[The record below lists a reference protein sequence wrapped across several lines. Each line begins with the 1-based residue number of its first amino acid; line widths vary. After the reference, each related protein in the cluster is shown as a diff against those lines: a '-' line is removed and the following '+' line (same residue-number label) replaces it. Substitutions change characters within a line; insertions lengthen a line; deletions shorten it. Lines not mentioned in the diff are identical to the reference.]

1 MAKKCMTEREIKR
14 RKMVDKFKTKRAE
27 LKEIIKSSKSTIEQ
41 KIEARAKLTSL
52 PKNSRTAR

>member
-27 LKEIIKSSKSTIEQ
+27 LSKKMRQE
-41 KIEARAKLTSL
+41 L
-52 PKNSRTAR
+52 N